1 MAAINAAIALAAV
14 AVGADEEEASAMF
27 GAAKPLTENR
37 FRRRCHHEPPALLD
51 GQGDP
56 MMAT

>member
-27 GAAKPLTENR
+27 GAAKPLTEDR
-37 FRRRCHHEPPALLD
+37 FRRRCHHEPPAL
-51 GQGDP
+51 
-56 MMAT
+56 